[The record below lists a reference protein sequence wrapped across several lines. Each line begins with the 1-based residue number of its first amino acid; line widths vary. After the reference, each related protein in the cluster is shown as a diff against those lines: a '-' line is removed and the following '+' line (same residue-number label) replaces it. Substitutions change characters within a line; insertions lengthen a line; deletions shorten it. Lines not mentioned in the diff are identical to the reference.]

1 MASRPIKPFSS
12 KDAVVCR
19 GVGKTWAAGTPRA
32 HEALRDVELD
42 VAPGEFIAL
51 LGPSGCGKS
60 TLLYLVAGLEAAS
73 DGGIWSF
80 GDPVETPSPERS
92 LIFQETSLF
101 PWLSVWQNVS
111 FGLSLRGESR
121 GRTQGGGA
129 ACAGARRSVR
139 GDGQAA
145 GRIVGRHAPARRG
158 GARAGD
164 AAEGVA
170 DGRAVRRA
178 GCADAGEDAGLP
190 AGCVARVGR
199 VGAVRHA
206 SYRGGDRAGRPRRGV
221 HVAARVG

>member
-19 GVGKTWAAGTPRA
+19 GVGKTWAEGTARA

-60 TLLYLVAGLEAAS
+60 TLLYLVSGLEAAS
-73 DGGIWSF
+73 GGGIWSF
-80 GDPVETPSPERS
+80 GEPVETPSPERS

-111 FGLSLRGESR
+111 FGLSLRGEPVAER
-121 GRTQGGGA
+121 KDV
-129 ACAGARRSVR
+129 ARRALARVGSVG

-145 GRIVGRHAPARRG
+145 GRIVGRHAPAGCRG
-158 GARAGD
+158 TGAGD
-164 AAEGVA
+164 AAEGAA
-170 DGRAVRRA
+170 DG
-178 GCADAGEDAGLP
+178 
-190 AGCVARVGR
+190 
-199 VGAVRHA
+199 
-206 SYRGGDRAGRPRRGV
+206 
-221 HVAARVG
+221 